1 MSIKTAEDSVEPA
14 DRPDNFPITD
24 RNRVKRLNKRAH
36 YDRATIH
43 PILDA
48 ALLCHIAYVVDGQ
61 PYCTPTGFWR
71 EEETLFW
78 HGSSASRMLRAQA
91 EGIPVCLTV
100 THMDGLVMARSGFN
114 HSINY
119 RSAMVFGTARRIEE
133 PVAKR
138 QAMDAFVE
146 RFFPG
151 RVALLREPTVQEVK
165 ATTIMS
171 MEIEQ
176 ASAKVRAT
184 GPGDDEEDFSLPVW
198 GGVVKLHTVV
208 GELENCPRLPAGV
221 APADDLA
228 PYREGRALG
237 EVFAELHRRSYGG

>member
-1 MSIKTAEDSVEPA
+1 MSETY
-14 DRPDNFPITD
+14 PID
-24 RNRVKRLNKRAH
+24 ERNRVKRLGKRAH

-43 PILDA
+43 PILDT

-61 PYCTPTGFWR
+61 PYCTPTAFWR

-91 EGIPVCLTV
+91 QGVQVCLTV
-100 THMDGLVMARSGFN
+100 THMDGLVLARSGFN

-119 RSAMVFGTARRIEE
+119 RSVMAFGVARPIDDAVE
-133 PVAKR
+133 KR
-138 QAMDAFVE
+138 RAMDAFVE

-151 RVALLREPTVQEVK
+151 RNPTLREPTVQEVK
-165 ATTIMS
+165 ATSIMS
-171 MEIEQ
+171 MQIEQ

-198 GGVVKLHTVV
+198 AGVVPLRVV
-208 GELENCPRLPAGV
+208 IGGAEDCPRLPAGLT
-221 APADDLA
+221 PGGDLA
-228 PYREGRALG
+228 PYRDGRVLDEAFL
-237 EVFAELHRRSYGG
+237 ETYRRSYGG

>member
-1 MSIKTAEDSVEPA
+1 MSDYPVDE
-14 DRPDNFPITD
+14 

-61 PYCTPTGFWR
+61 PYCTPTAFWR
-71 EEETLFW
+71 EGEELFW

-91 EGIPVCLTV
+91 GGIPVCLTV
-100 THMDGLVMARSGFN
+100 THMDGLVLARSGFN

-119 RSAMVFGTARRIEE
+119 RSVMAFGTAHRIEDAA
-133 PVAKR
+133 AKR
-138 QAMDAFVE
+138 RAMDAFVE

-151 RVALLREPTVQEVK
+151 RLALLRDPTEQEVK
-165 ATTIMS
+165 ATSILS
-171 MEIEQ
+171 MAIDQ

-184 GPGDDEEDFSLPVW
+184 GPGDDEEDFALPVW
-198 GGVVKLHTVV
+198 AGVVPLRTVAAPT
-208 GELENCPRLPAGV
+208 EDCPRLPAGLV
-221 APADDLA
+221 PGADLE
-228 PYREGRALG
+228 PYRAGRTLG
-237 EVFAELHRRSYGG
+237 DAFLETYRRSYRDQAPE